1 MDKSQEKSGTET
13 SEENFSEHD
22 IVVSDHNRR
31 FYACDRCEKKFGRK
45 PDLLKHQKTVHE
57 GRKDYLCDKCEKK
70 FTQVGNLHFHQR
82 TVHEGLKNYACDR
95 CEKKFGLKQHLL
107 VHQRT
112 VHEGRKDFTC
122 DKCDRKFGAELA
134 IATAASIGRGEVGK
148 SPIFSGYAYGEMYR
162 ADCNLAIRL
171 TVIVREHL
179 THYTDYFA
187 VCTSMKRI
195 TALASS
201 STWALMEM
209 TSKYASRAHRTK
221 FLLISN
227 IRRNASKQ
235 NLIWRHRVERNRPM
249 QVDAQDESG
258 NTPLHLA
265 LTEDNE
271 EAVESL
277 LRRDADSSL
286 ANARETTPLHIVCSR
301 ENFDDDFVELFFEIG
316 EEKHRPLRVEKGCT
330 PLHLAMDSGSKKSV
344 ELLLRNGAIR
354 ILPMRKNFK

>member
-122 DKCDRKFGAELA
+122 DKCDRKFGVKFKLIEHQKTVHEGRKDYACDKNKSRLIQISTRKEGSLVRLKH
-134 IATAASIGRGEVGK
+134 IDLVNGISPTFAARAQRGLLVDG
-148 SPIFSGYAYGEMYR
+148 GL
-162 ADCNLAIRL
+162 CN
-171 TVIVREHL
+171 
-179 THYTDYFA
+179 
-187 VCTSMKRI
+187 
-195 TALASS
+195 
-201 STWALMEM
+201 
-209 TSKYASRAHRTK
+209 KYH
-221 FLLISN
+221 
-227 IRRNASKQ
+227 Q
-235 NLIWRHRVERNRPM
+235 
-249 QVDAQDESG
+249 
-258 NTPLHLA
+258 
-265 LTEDNE
+265 
-271 EAVESL
+271 
-277 LRRDADSSL
+277 
-286 ANARETTPLHIVCSR
+286 
-301 ENFDDDFVELFFEIG
+301 
-316 EEKHRPLRVEKGCT
+316 
-330 PLHLAMDSGSKKSV
+330 
-344 ELLLRNGAIR
+344 
-354 ILPMRKNFK
+354 